1 MAWGEVSTM
10 ILAEFGWSELV
21 DKIPLILFV
30 TFIFGG
36 WVIVAV
42 VRSFTD
48 SWRRVREAEQNAAL
62 KQSMVEKGM
71 SADEIERVLK
81 AGTTKT

>member
-1 MAWGEVSTM
+1 M
-10 ILAEFGWSELV
+10 LADFSWSGLV
-21 DKIPLILFV
+21 DNLPMILFV

-48 SWRRVREAEQNAAL
+48 SWRKVREAEQTAAL
-62 KQSMVEKGM
+62 KQSMVDKGM
-71 SADEIERVLK
+71 SAADIERILN
-81 AGTTKT
+81 AGQPPSRNPFSS

>member
-1 MAWGEVSTM
+1 MFLAQTLSEPAW
-10 ILAEFGWSELV
+10 WHELFNRL
-21 DKIPLILFV
+21 PMILFV

-42 VRSFTD
+42 VRAFTD
-48 SWRRVREAEQNAAL
+48 NWRKVREAEQLAAL

-81 AGTTKT
+81 ARGPNV

>member
-1 MAWGEVSTM
+1 M
-10 ILAEFGWSELV
+10 LAEFSWGDLV
-21 DKIPLILFV
+21 EKMPTILFV

-48 SWRRVREAEQNAAL
+48 SWRKVREAEQAAAL

-71 SADEIERVLK
+71 SAADIERVLK
-81 AGTTKT
+81 AGGPTA